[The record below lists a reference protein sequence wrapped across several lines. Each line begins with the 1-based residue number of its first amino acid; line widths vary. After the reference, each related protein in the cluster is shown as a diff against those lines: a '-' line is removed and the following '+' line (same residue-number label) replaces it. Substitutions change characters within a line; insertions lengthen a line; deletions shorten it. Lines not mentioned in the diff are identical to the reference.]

1 MSQPGATIVIPA
13 WHGRELLLGLLEKL
27 RAQTYPITEIL
38 AVDNG
43 SQDGAAEAAEQQ
55 GARVLRLGSNRGFS
69 AAVNHGVEACRT
81 ELVALINSDVEPEP
95 DWLARLVVERDLPEV
110 WFSTGQT
117 FSASPRNRS

>member
-27 RAQTYPITEIL
+27 RAQTYPIAEVL

-81 ELVALINSDVEPEP
+81 ELVALVNSAVCPEPEC
-95 DWLARLVVERDLPEV
+95 LAAPVGRRNSPES
-110 WFSTGQT
+110 WF
-117 FSASPRNRS
+117 A